1 MEQAMRKIVGG
12 AGAFV
17 LGLWAS
23 SGQAQAEGT
32 AAAANVPAAG
42 PEIAAL
48 PPAPAAAGP
57 QIDPNGAPSDAAR
70 EQAAPIPVTPPPP
83 PEPPPAK
90 DIQQLGDA
98 RWADGIGFVQP
109 AAAGDSPG
117 KDEAGSAGGFKIPAI
132 ADVTLNAFE
141 LRAGIGMLSLN
152 PTNDDGRTA
161 DDTATT
167 LLELPLDMRAEFR
180 HASSLIAPWFDAH
193 YAFVTGKRSEEV
205 AGSESGRVMKVQ
217 GFRFRGRL
225 GIDVHPAPAFGV
237 GPLIGYG
244 HDIYEAQI
252 QREDGSGGTDAEMES
267 DGGILYGAHA
277 RFRTKETASERARF
291 YADTTFTWRKNTYI
305 TGQYASLE
313 LGLRSGNAYFL
324 GWAERRL
331 GASGSFSF
339 VGADRDVTS
348 LSQAV
353 ANSMPIE
360 QRLGLGISLLM

>member
-1 MEQAMRKIVGG
+1 MRKIVGG
-12 AGAFV
+12 ASAV
-17 LGLWAS
+17 ALGLWAS
-23 SGQAQAEGT
+23 WGQAQAEQT
-32 AAAANVPAAG
+32 PAAANVPVAG

-70 EQAAPIPVTPPPP
+70 EEAAPIPVTPPPP

-98 RWADGIGFVQP
+98 RWSDGIGFVQP
-109 AAAGDSPG
+109 APAGDSPG
-117 KDEAGSAGGFKIPAI
+117 KDEAGSAGGFKIPAV

-141 LRAGIGMLSLN
+141 LRAGLGMVSLN

-161 DDTATT
+161 DDTAMT

-180 HASSLIAPWFDAH
+180 HASSLIAPWFDAS
-193 YAFVTGKRSEEV
+193 YAFLTGKRTEEV
-205 AGSESGRVMKVQ
+205 GGSESGRVMNIT

-244 HDIYEAQI
+244 HDMYKAGIEV
-252 QREDGSGGTDAEMES
+252 ESSTSSGKSAEFES
-267 DGGILYGAHA
+267 DGGLLYGAHA
-277 RFRTKETASERARF
+277 RFRTKETAGERARF
-291 YADTTFTWRKNTYI
+291 YADSAFTWRKNTYI

-313 LGLRSGNAYFL
+313 LGLRAGNAYFL

-339 VGADRDVTS
+339 VGSDRDVTS
-348 LSQAV
+348 RSQAI
-353 ANSMPIE
+353 ANSMPVE
-360 QRLGLGISLLM
+360 QRLGLGICLLM